1 MKNKN
6 KFLTA
11 SVLFFFSSQNTW
23 ILLFLLMPVWE
34 RSRITFWQKNLSK
47 NTFCKHTFQW
57 FLYIPC
63 IKNYVQLHHW
73 SFSFKIFRSF
83 NFCKASL
90 RENKDHILKRNIYIA
105 LEILRS
111 VVEDIQNKKYWL
123 AFCTL
128 VCNKQKKYIYIF
140 ISKISN
146 NFVSLSVQNSVSHN
160 VLLHFLFKIHSGITF
175 ERLIAH
181 NIFTGFE
188 WITLTIEN

>member
-1 MKNKN
+1 M
-6 KFLTA
+6 
-11 SVLFFFSSQNTW
+11 FFFSSQNTW

-34 RSRITFWQKNLSK
+34 RSKITFWQKNLSK

-63 IKNYVQLHHW
+63 IKNYVQLHQW
-73 SFSFKIFRSF
+73 NFFFKIFRSF

-105 LEILRS
+105 LEILVLLKTYKIKIIDLHFVLWFVINR
-111 VVEDIQNKKYWL
+111 
-123 AFCTL
+123 
-128 VCNKQKKYIYIF
+128 KKYIYIF

-146 NFVSLSVQNSVSHN
+146 NFVSLSVQNLVSHN
-160 VLLHFLFKIHSGITF
+160 VLFHFLFKIHSGITF

-181 NIFTGFE
+181 NRFTGFE
-188 WITLTIEN
+188 WIDVFTSTVLWHYTTY